1 MELDRKNEK
10 KERKEEEKKKKFP
23 FFRSF
28 VRSFVRSRNPRTND
42 SCRITTLSAYRD
54 VTCFFFSFSFFNA
67 IKRVP

>member
-1 MELDRKNEK
+1 MELDRKNE

-23 FFRSF
+23 FFSFLRSF
-28 VRSFVRSRNPRTND
+28 VCSRNPRTND